1 MLACSM
7 VHSVSA
13 PTLVHREPVMLD
25 SAHMAALETAQ
36 SRCAEGSVISISS
49 TLMHIKL
56 QLMTG
61 AVGTQCKTPT
71 TKSGMQT
78 WVTVALWHSL
88 EEWQFSKYTF

>member
-7 VHSVSA
+7 APSVSA

-49 TLMHIKL
+49 TLMHTKQ

-61 AVGTQCKTPT
+61 DVETLCRTPT
-71 TKSGMQT
+71 TKSGTMT
-78 WVTVALWHSL
+78 WVIVT
-88 EEWQFSKYTF
+88 